1 MRGLAALAVFFHHA
15 WPSALHPAS
24 HTVPVAVFGNQLRLG
39 LYLFFVLSGFLLYR
53 GFIRHLRAETRP
65 DLGRYLKR
73 RAARILPAYYVAIA
87 ASFALLTLVHAHAG
101 MPPHGQLPLFAVFGQ
116 NYSASTFKELNSPTW
131 TLCIEA
137 VFYLFLPLLAL
148 GLLRLRA
155 GWRTQAA
162 AIGAMVAVGIAWAC
176 ATAALGADVVWL
188 NMLPAWLPYFAFG
201 MAVALWIEYA
211 PPRRISPGATA
222 ALVALVATL
231 VAANGVL
238 IGFAGDTSTVGVIVA
253 GLPAGIGFGLLTAL
267 VLTGSG
273 AGIAWT
279 HTRWLAG
286 VGVVSY
292 GFYLWH
298 MTVLHAVYQIHH
310 AGGVL
315 TNMVLALPVALL
327 LGLASWRL
335 VERPAIRA
343 GARGSKRRRPAAPP
357 AREPAPAPAATSPA

>member
-1 MRGLAALAVFFHHA
+1 LRGLAALAVFFHHA
-15 WPSALHPAS
+15 WPSALHPGS
-24 HTVPVAVFGNQLRLG
+24 HTVPLAVVGNQLRLG

-53 GFIRHLRAETRP
+53 GFIRHLRDRTRP
-65 DLGRYLKR
+65 DLGSYLKR

-87 ASFALLTLVHAHAG
+87 ASFVLLAAVSAKDG
-101 MPPHGQLPLFAVFGQ
+101 MPPHGQLPLFAVFAQ
-116 NYSASTFKELNSPTW
+116 NYSTSTFKELNSPTW

-137 VFYLFLPLLAL
+137 VFYLLLPLLAL
-148 GLLRLRA
+148 ALLRVRA
-155 GWRTQAA
+155 GWRLQAA
-162 AIGAMVAVGIAWAC
+162 AIGGMVAVGIAWAC
-176 ATAALGADVVWL
+176 ATAALGAGVVWINL
-188 NMLPAWLPYFAFG
+188 VPAWLPYFAFG

-211 PPRRISPGATA
+211 PPLHISPRGTWALLALAA
-222 ALVALVATL
+222 ALVV
-231 VAANGVL
+231 ANGVV
-238 IGFAGDTSTVGVIVA
+238 IGFAGDTSTLGVIVA

-267 VLTGSG
+267 VLAGSG

-298 MTVLHAVYQIHH
+298 MNVLHGVYHLDH

-315 TNMVLALPVALL
+315 TNFVLALPVALL

-343 GARGSKRRRPAAPP
+343 SARASKRRRPAP
-357 AREPAPAPAATSPA
+357 RPAPAPTASPA